1 MSHFADGPSLAFAAA
16 RSTQEMVPPNAV
28 IVWQLCGFVEEVDC
42 YFVRRSHDFTLTVE
56 RAGERLAEERYG
68 SLHETM
74 ARAREM
80 KRDLIEVGFKPVAVT
95 DVEPALD
102 SLLRHFVR
110 EGTALLHAVPGA

>member
-1 MSHFADGPSLAFAAA
+1 
-16 RSTQEMVPPNAV
+16 MVPPNAV

-42 YFVRRSHDFTLTVE
+42 YFVRRARDYTLTVE
-56 RAGERLAEERYG
+56 RAGERLAEERFG

-80 KRDLIEVGFKPVAVT
+80 KRDLVEVGFKPVESALA
-95 DVEPALD
+95 EPALD
-102 SLLRHFVR
+102 SLLQHFVK